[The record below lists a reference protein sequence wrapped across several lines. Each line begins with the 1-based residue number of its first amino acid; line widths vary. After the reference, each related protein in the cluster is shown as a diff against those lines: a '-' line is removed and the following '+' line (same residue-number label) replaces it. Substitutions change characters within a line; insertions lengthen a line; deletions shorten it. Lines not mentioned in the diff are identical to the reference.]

1 MGMAS
6 SLPVLFPDRPS
17 ACGWLYG
24 ALVIR
29 GEVVSL
35 PTLTVVWFR
44 PPTEADL
51 DPPILTTPWS
61 ATLCGSSG
69 PLWFWSDMWAGFV
82 SVSGLECEACIRVDD
97 SDPTQG
103 WVPSPLAITAG

>member
-24 ALVIR
+24 AFVMS

-35 PTLTVVWFR
+35 PVLSVVEFY
-44 PPTEADL
+44 PVGPDDFTQECD
-51 DPPILTTPWS
+51 
-61 ATLCGSSG
+61 LCGSSG
-69 PLWFWSDMWAGFV
+69 PLWSWVDIWSGGI
-82 SVSGLECEACIRVDD
+82 SVSGVECEACIRDD
-97 SDPTQG
+97 DGGAEPTQG